1 MPSKYKIRLIR
12 ANLVAAA
19 LILALLTADAP
30 LTATCVLWLTIGSL
44 LFAAVVLD
52 FSHRRTPGSPWQLLA
67 GVLLLCL
74 IAAAPERH
82 SLLIWAWAAV
92 FMLPQN
98 RWITACNASATLASW
113 WLVAD
118 LFSPPE
124 WLLLLLTLSILAILA
139 LSRSQHLADINGAVR
154 QRSRLIPGFNIWAK
168 EQLLRDLNREQ
179 KRAEREAIHA
189 ELVVIQVKP
198 SQLWPLAQK
207 LCELIFRFENVYYLN
222 RKTLAAVLLSPTPE
236 KAAQRRTDIC
246 AVLSD
251 NLLYQHLTL
260 TGRDLSTLSNEALIK
275 LPTQHLRKPI

>member
-19 LILALLTADAP
+19 LILALLTVDAP
-30 LTATCVLWLTIGSL
+30 LTATCVLWLTIGLL

-67 GVLLLCL
+67 GGVLLCL

-98 RWITACNASATLASW
+98 RWIAACNASAAMVSW
-113 WLVAD
+113 LLVAG

-124 WLLLLLTLSILAILA
+124 WLLLLLTLGILAILA

-189 ELVVIQVKP
+189 EVVVIQVKP

-207 LCELIFRFENVYYLN
+207 LCALIFRFENVYYLN

-246 AVLSD
+246 AALSD
-251 NLLYQHLTL
+251 HLLYQHLTL
-260 TGRDLSTLSNEALIK
+260 TGRDLSTLSNDALIK
-275 LPTQHLRKPI
+275 LPTQHRRKPV